1 LERGAPKLTT
11 ISIFVTM
18 ANRRRWPLIENN
30 MKDKVVVITGGT
42 SGIGKAMAEKFGKEG
57 SRILVTGRNEGEL
70 QKTVEELR
78 SMGIT
83 ISGFR
88 SDVSVEEDNRKMAEE
103 AIRLYGT
110 IDVLINNAGISMRAL
125 FSEVDLS
132 VVKKVMDI
140 NFYGVLY
147 ATKYCLPEI
156 TRNKGSVVGIS
167 SIAGFRGLPGRTGYS
182 ASKFALNGFL
192 EVLRT
197 ELLKTGVHVLTACP
211 GFTASNIRKRSLTKD
226 GSQQGDSPR
235 KEEEMMTAEECALHI
250 YNATVSRKR
259 TLVLT
264 TQGKF
269 TVFLNKWLPSFTD
282 KMVYN
287 VMAKEANA
295 PIR

>member
-1 LERGAPKLTT
+1 
-11 ISIFVTM
+11 
-18 ANRRRWPLIENN
+18 
-30 MKDKVVVITGGT
+30 MKNKVVIITGGS
-42 SGIGKAMAEKFGKEG
+42 SGIGKAMAEKFGREG
-57 SRILVTGRNEGEL
+57 SKILITGRN
-70 QKTVEELR
+70 KEELTKATDELR
-78 SMGIT
+78 QMDIT
-83 ISGFR
+83 INSFQA
-88 SDVSVEEDNRKMAEE
+88 DVSIEDDNRKMADE
-103 AIRLYGT
+103 AIKHYGT

-125 FSEVDLS
+125 FSEVDIS

-156 TRNKGSVVGIS
+156 TKNKGSIVGIS

-226 GSQQGDSPR
+226 GSQQGESPR
-235 KEEEMMTAEECALHI
+235 QEEKMMTAEECAEHI
-250 YNATVSRKR
+250 YNATAKRKR

-264 TQGKF
+264 TQGKLA
-269 TVFLNKWLPSFTD
+269 VFLNKWLPGLAD

-287 VMAKEANA
+287 VMARETNA
-295 PIR
+295 PISK

>member
-1 LERGAPKLTT
+1 
-11 ISIFVTM
+11 
-18 ANRRRWPLIENN
+18 
-30 MKDKVVVITGGT
+30 MKDKVVIITGGS
-42 SGIGKAMAEKFGKEG
+42 SGIGRALAFEFG
-57 SRILVTGRNEGEL
+57 SRGSKVLITGRNAQDLDVTVREL
-70 QKTVEELR
+70 KAKNIVA
-78 SMGIT
+78 
-83 ISGFR
+83 SGFQA
-88 SDVSVEEDNRKMAEE
+88 DVSKEDDNRRMAEE
-103 AIRLYGT
+103 AVRQYGT
-110 IDVLINNAGISMRAL
+110 IDVLVNNAGISMRAL
-125 FSEVDLS
+125 FEEVDLD

-147 ATKYCLPEI
+147 ATKYCLPHI
-156 TRNKGSVVGIS
+156 KKNKGSIVGVS

-226 GSQQGDSPR
+226 GSSQGESPR
-235 KEEEMMTAEECALHI
+235 DEASMMSPEECARHI
-250 YNATVSRKR
+250 YNATVARRR

-264 TQGKF
+264 TQGKLA
-269 TVFLNKWLPSFTD
+269 VFLNKWLPSVAD

-287 VMAKEANA
+287 VMAKETNA

>member
-1 LERGAPKLTT
+1 
-11 ISIFVTM
+11 
-18 ANRRRWPLIENN
+18 
-30 MKDKVVVITGGT
+30 MKNKVVIITGGS
-42 SGIGKAMAEKFGKEG
+42 SGIGKAMAEKFGREG
-57 SRILVTGRNEGEL
+57 SKILITGRNKEEL
-70 QKTVEELR
+70 ARATEELR
-78 SMGIT
+78 KKGIT
-83 ISGFR
+83 IQSFQA
-88 SDVSVEEDNRKMAEE
+88 DVSVEEDNRKMAEE
-103 AIRLYGT
+103 AIKHYGT

-125 FSEVDLS
+125 FSEVDIA

-156 TRNKGSVVGIS
+156 TKNKGSIVGIS

-226 GSQQGDSPR
+226 GSQQGESPR
-235 KEEEMMTAEECALHI
+235 QEEKMMTAEECAEHI
-250 YNATVSRKR
+250 YNATAKRKR

-264 TQGKF
+264 TQGKLA
-269 TVFLNKWLPSFTD
+269 VFLNKWLPGLAD

-295 PIR
+295 PISK

>member
-1 LERGAPKLTT
+1 
-11 ISIFVTM
+11 
-18 ANRRRWPLIENN
+18 
-30 MKDKVVVITGGT
+30 MKNKVVIITGGS
-42 SGIGKAMAEKFGKEG
+42 SGIGKAMAEKFGREG
-57 SRILVTGRNEGEL
+57 SKILITGRNKEEL
-70 QKTVEELR
+70 AKATEELR
-78 SMGIT
+78 QNGIT
-83 ISGFR
+83 VQSFQA
-88 SDVSVEEDNRKMAEE
+88 DVSVEEDNRKMAEE
-103 AIRLYGT
+103 AIKHYGT

-125 FSEVDLS
+125 FSEVDIA

-156 TRNKGSVVGIS
+156 TKNNGSIVGIS

-226 GSQQGDSPR
+226 GSQQGESPR
-235 KEEEMMTAEECALHI
+235 QEEKMMTAEECAEHI
-250 YNATVSRKR
+250 YNATIKRKR

-264 TQGKF
+264 TQGKLA
-269 TVFLNKWLPSFTD
+269 VFLNKWLPGLAD

-295 PIR
+295 PIRK

>member
-1 LERGAPKLTT
+1 
-11 ISIFVTM
+11 
-18 ANRRRWPLIENN
+18 
-30 MKDKVVVITGGT
+30 MKDKVVIITGGT
-42 SGIGKAMAEKFGKEG
+42 SGIGKAMAVEFGLKG
-57 SRILVTGRNEGEL
+57 SRLLITGRN
-70 QKTVEELR
+70 VEELEKTVQDLR
-78 SMGIT
+78 GNNIT
-83 ISGFR
+83 VSGFR
-88 SDVSVEEDNRKMAEE
+88 ADVSNEDDNRRMAEE

-125 FSEVDLS
+125 FEEVDLD

-156 TRNKGSVVGIS
+156 KKNKGSVIGIS

-211 GFTASNIRKRSLTKD
+211 GFTSSNIRKRSLTKD
-226 GSQQGDSPR
+226 GSSQGESPR
-235 KEEEMMTAEECALHI
+235 QEEKMMSAEECARHI
-250 YNATVSRKR
+250 YRATVKRQR

-264 TQGKF
+264 TQGKLA
-269 TVFLNKWLPSFTD
+269 VFLNKWLPSLAD

>member
-1 LERGAPKLTT
+1 
-11 ISIFVTM
+11 M
-18 ANRRRWPLIENN
+18 DN
-30 MKDKVVVITGGT
+30 KVVIITGGS
-42 SGIGKAMAEKFGKEG
+42 SGIGKALAEEFGRNG
-57 SRILVTGRNEGEL
+57 SRIVITGRNAAEL
-70 QKTVEELR
+70 DKAVTDLQAKGVTVI
-78 SMGIT
+78 GVQA
-83 ISGFR
+83 
-88 SDVSVEEDNRKMAEE
+88 DVSHEEDNRKMAEA
-103 AIRLYGT
+103 AIAKYGT

-125 FSEVDLS
+125 FEDVDLD

-147 ATKYCLPEI
+147 ATKYCLAEI
-156 TRNKGSVVGIS
+156 KKNKGSIVGVS
-167 SIAGFRGLPGRTGYS
+167 SIAGYRGLPGRTGYS

-226 GSQQGDSPR
+226 GSSQGESPR
-235 KEEEMMTAEECALHI
+235 NEQEMMSAEECARHI
-250 YNATVSRKR
+250 YRATINRKR
-259 TLVLT
+259 TLILT
-264 TQGKF
+264 TQGKLA
-269 TVFLNKWLPSFTD
+269 VFLNKWLPALAD